1 MADKKITALTDL
13 STSIA
18 GEDLLHVIDDP
29 SGTPVN
35 KKLSVSN
42 FLNYLPDFIAF
53 AEAEDAKTG
62 DTQTASV
69 TTMITNHTVSAAN
82 DDLALAAG
90 VAGQL
95 KLIYLKALSNS
106 GTSRITPASFN
117 GGTTITLNAVGD
129 SVLLMYTA
137 GAASAGWTI
146 IGGNSYAVA

>member
-13 STSIA
+13 STAVA

-53 AEAEDAKTG
+53 AEAEQALTG
-62 DTQTASV
+62 DSTTGSV

-82 DDLALAAG
+82 DDMSLAAG
-90 VAGQL
+90 VAGQM
-95 KLIYLKALSNS
+95 KIIYLKALSNS
-106 GTSRITPASFN
+106 GTSRITPAAFT
-117 GGTTITLNAVGD
+117 GGSTITLNAVGD
-129 SVLLMYTA
+129 SVFLMYSGTL
-137 GAASAGWTI
+137 SSWLI
-146 IGGNSYAVA
+146 LGGNSYAVA

>member
-53 AEAEDAKTG
+53 AEAEQALTG
-62 DTQTASV
+62 DSTTGSV

-82 DDLALAAG
+82 DDMSLAAG
-90 VAGQL
+90 VAGQM
-95 KLIYLKALSNS
+95 KIIYLKALSNS
-106 GTSRITPASFN
+106 GTSRITPAAFT
-117 GGTTITLNAVGD
+117 GGSTITLNAVGD
-129 SVLLMYTA
+129 SVFLMYSGTL
-137 GAASAGWTI
+137 SSWI
-146 IGGNSYAVA
+146 IVGGNSYAVA